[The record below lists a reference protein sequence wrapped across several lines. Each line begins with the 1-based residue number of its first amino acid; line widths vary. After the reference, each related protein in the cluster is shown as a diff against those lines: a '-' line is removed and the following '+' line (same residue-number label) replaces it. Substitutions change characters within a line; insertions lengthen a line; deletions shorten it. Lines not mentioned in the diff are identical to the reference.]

1 MFVGVVGSG
10 SAPSLSKRPLPPP
23 PDATP
28 NPHRR
33 GHAAARQILEALSTL
48 RDAAVVHCD
57 LKPENILLHPAGSGR
72 LKLIDFGSACFEGR
86 TVYSYIQSR

>member
-1 MFVGVVGSG
+1 M
-10 SAPSLSKRPLPPP
+10 RPLPLLNAPP
-23 PDATP
+23 QPRTRTALDTP
-28 NPHRR
+28 R
-33 GHAAARQILEALSTL
+33 AAQILEALATL